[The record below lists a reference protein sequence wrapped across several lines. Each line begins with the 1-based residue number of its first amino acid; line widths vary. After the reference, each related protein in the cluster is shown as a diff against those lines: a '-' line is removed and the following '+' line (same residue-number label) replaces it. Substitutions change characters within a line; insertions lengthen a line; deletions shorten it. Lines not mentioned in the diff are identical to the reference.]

1 MRILRLWRCYAA
13 MDLTWITRGPR
24 LFVVYYLSDLLL
36 NVAMVSGT
44 LLLAERF
51 NGIGPWSKPQIIFLL
66 GYGTLV
72 NGLTEML
79 FGWNL
84 LMISRR
90 VGRGQFDHMLIQPIP
105 LWMSLLTE
113 GFLPFS
119 GSAIVLTGCVL
130 SGWAMAHLH
139 MQITAAWLCLLA
151 LNVIGSVTIVLAFSY
166 FWGSLAFWAPRG
178 AEEISS
184 SALKLLSQLKSFP
197 LDGLRPAMLSGL
209 LTLLP
214 VGFIAWFPVRALLG
228 IDRSLGGV
236 LVTPAVALLAAGLAV
251 YIFKRGLRQYGR
263 TGSQRYLSF
272 GHRS

>member
-1 MRILRLWRCYAA
+1 
-13 MDLTWITRGPR
+13 MDLVWITRGPR

-51 NGIGPWSKPQIIFLL
+51 DGIGPWSKLQVLFLL

-79 FGWNL
+79 FGWNM

-130 SGWAMAHLH
+130 SGWALIHLH
-139 MQITAAWLCLLA
+139 MLVTAGWLFLLV
-151 LNVIGSVTIVLAFSY
+151 LNLIGSVAIVLAFSF

-184 SALKLLSQLKSFP
+184 SALGLLSQLKAFP
-197 LDGLRPAMLSGL
+197 LDGLRPMLLGGL
-209 LTLLP
+209 MSILP
-214 VGFIAWFPVRALLG
+214 VGFVAWFPARALLG
-228 IDRSLGGV
+228 IDRSMGSALI
-236 LVTPAVALLAAGLAV
+236 TPSVAVLAAGLAV
-251 YIFKRGLRQYGR
+251 FVFKRGLRQYGR

-272 GHRS
+272 GHRR